1 MATKQID
8 LKALL
13 EQKMG
18 TVEPVPAVQAA
29 IQRAERSIPK
39 NLMYSAEST
48 EFQPVT
54 EPVTATAARGLTV
67 EEAATFD
74 SEMSRYIDT
83 VLVSGVDYGII
94 PRCTKPSL
102 LKPGAEKIMNY
113 LGLIAR
119 VEIGNRVED
128 YANDGFFCYTC
139 KVSLIDYNGVIKG
152 EGLGICNSKEPKY
165 VKNSGFSVMN
175 TVLKMAKKRALV
187 DAVLNVACLSARF
200 TQDVEDMNME
210 PEQPNGKDPAS
221 QPQPTQQ
228 PRTDRAASQK
238 QIAYLE
244 KLMQDCGTSVAS
256 LNRYVQKNYGVDDY
270 HKITSL
276 MASELIQKFQG
287 AMTR

>member
-13 EQKMG
+13 EKKMG
-18 TVEPVPAVQAA
+18 AVEPIPAVQTA
-29 IQRAERSIPK
+29 IQRAETDIPK

-54 EPVTATAARGLTV
+54 EPVAAVAAKGLTV
-67 EEAATFD
+67 EEATAFD
-74 SEMSRYIDT
+74 SEMSRFIDT
-83 VLVSGVDYGII
+83 VLVSGTDFGVI
-94 PRCTKPSL
+94 PHCSKPSL

-119 VEIGNRVED
+119 VEVSNRVED

-165 VKNSGFSVMN
+165 AKNSGFSIQN

-187 DAVLNVACLSARF
+187 DAILNVGCLSARF
-200 TQDVEDMNME
+200 TQDMEDMNLE
-210 PEQPNGKDPAS
+210 PDQSNGKGPTS
-221 QPQPTQQ
+221 QPQQ
-228 PRTDRAASQK
+228 PRTDKPASQK

-244 KLMQDCGTSVAS
+244 KLMADCGTSAAA
-256 LNRYVQKNYGVDDY
+256 LNRYVLKNYGLEDY
-270 HKITSL
+270 HKATSL
-276 MASELIQKFQG
+276 LASELIEKFKG
-287 AMTR
+287 ALAK

>member
-1 MATKQID
+1 MAMKQVD

-13 EQKMG
+13 TQKME
-18 TVEPVPAVQAA
+18 TVEPVPNAQTA
-29 IQRAERSIPK
+29 IQRADMNIPK

-54 EPVTATAARGLTV
+54 EPVTATMAKGLTV
-67 EEAATFD
+67 EEAASFD
-74 SEMSRYIDT
+74 SEMSRFIDT

-94 PRCTKPSL
+94 PRCNKPSL

-119 VEIGNRVED
+119 VEVSNRVED
-128 YANDGFFCYTC
+128 YGSDGFFCYTC

-152 EGLGICNSKEPKY
+152 EGLGVCNSKEPKY
-165 VKNSGFSVMN
+165 IKNSGFSVMN

-200 TQDVEDMNME
+200 TQDVEDINIE
-210 PEQPNGKDPAS
+210 PEQPNSKGSAS
-221 QPQPTQQ
+221 QQQ
-228 PRTDRAASQK
+228 PRTDRVASQK

-244 KLMQDCGTSVAS
+244 KLMQDCGTTVAAM
-256 LNRYVQKNYGVDDY
+256 NRYVQNNYGIEDY
-270 HKITSL
+270 HQITSL